1 MVSTLAILCACL
13 LSLLLVWAIVRPRL
27 PQIRTLDDWEAKK
40 YEVDLEAFRILLD
53 PAEEQYLRRK
63 LPPAEF
69 RHFQKQR
76 LALALRSL
84 DLVGKNAAMLL
95 KLGQLARES
104 ANPALAK
111 EAEDLIYGAL
121 RLRVNLLHVQPYLWL
136 KWIFPGWTLSV
147 PAFAMPYEELLSYL
161 SRVRQQRQWELK
173 QAVIAS

>member
-1 MVSTLAILCACL
+1 
-13 LSLLLVWAIVRPRL
+13 
-27 PQIRTLDDWEAKK
+27 
-40 YEVDLEAFRILLD
+40 
-53 PAEEQYLRRK
+53 
-63 LPPAEF
+63 
-69 RHFQKQR
+69 
-76 LALALRSL
+76 
-84 DLVGKNAAMLL
+84 MLL
-95 KLGQLARES
+95 KLGQLAMES

>member
-1 MVSTLAILCACL
+1 MVSTIAILCASL
-13 LSLLLVWAIVRPRL
+13 LSLLLVWAILRPRL

-53 PAEEQYLRRK
+53 RAEEQYLRRK
-63 LPPAEF
+63 LPPGEF
-69 RHFQKQR
+69 RHFQKRR
-76 LALALRSL
+76 LALALQSL
-84 DLVGKNAAMLL
+84 ELVGKNAAMLL
-95 KLGQLARES
+95 KLGQLAKAG

-147 PAFAMPYEELLSYL
+147 PAFVMPYEELLSYL
-161 SRVRQQRQWELK
+161 GRIRQQRQWDLK